1 MNGMNPLTNQ
11 SASHIVGEN
20 SVKVQKTHADLNKF
34 KCGKLQAEYD
44 GREARDVLIS
54 KPVGNNSTKVE
65 NNKVIILNH
74 LIHIDLQAVDP
85 DIARVPPST
94 LDADVS
100 KVKVD

>member
-11 SASHIVGEN
+11 SASHTVGEN
-20 SVKVQKTHADLNKF
+20 SVKVQEAHENLNKI

-65 NNKVIILNH
+65 T
-74 LIHIDLQAVDP
+74 QEQ
-85 DIARVPPST
+85 
-94 LDADVS
+94 
-100 KVKVD
+100 

>member
-44 GREARDVLIS
+44 GREARDVLIN

-65 NNKVIILNH
+65 N
-74 LIHIDLQAVDP
+74 QEQ
-85 DIARVPPST
+85 
-94 LDADVS
+94 
-100 KVKVD
+100 